1 MADRG
6 NHYEAALESWLR
18 RQRVPYVAVDE
29 ARRACWSGGTLKS
42 LDFIVSP
49 EQGRGYLVDVK
60 GRRFPGGEGRYW
72 KCWSFE
78 DDVESLGQWQRLFG
92 PGFESLLVFAYWVT
106 GSRSPVP
113 PDRLFRHAGR
123 RYAFLAVP
131 LEEYR
136 RQMRRISPRWQTV
149 ELPARVFRRVAC
161 ELGRLLGGS
170 TGSQPVPQGM
180 SPVVPAQTESP
191 AAEEVF

>member
-6 NHYEAALESWLR
+6 NHYEAALERWLR
-18 RQRVPYVAVDE
+18 KQRVPYVAVDE
-29 ARRACWSGGTLKS
+29 ARRACWSGGSLKS
-42 LDFIVSP
+42 LDFIISP
-49 EQGRGYLVDVK
+49 ERGRGYLVDVK

-92 PGFESLLVFAYWVT
+92 PGFEALLVFAYWVT
-106 GSRSPVP
+106 GPRSPVP
-113 PDRLFRHAGR
+113 PERLFVHAGR

-131 LEEYR
+131 LSEYR

-149 ELPARVFRRVAC
+149 ELPAAVFRRLAC
-161 ELGRLLGGS
+161 ELGQLLGGS
-170 TGSQPVPQGM
+170 TGRPEPSQTVPLAVPVEVGL
-180 SPVVPAQTESP
+180 P
-191 AAEEVF
+191 AAEDVF